1 MIPINHKF
9 HLAFGLAA
17 LLSLG
22 LFPGNGDFPL
32 VPSASAQPAE
42 NTVEPASTNGPR
54 RSPALNN
61 HRPARD
67 VSDRVKI
74 GGSQKLAA
82 DDAVRDLVTV
92 FGSSD
97 AAGTVAHDMV
107 TVFGG
112 AKMTGKAGHDMV
124 TVFGNVEVNGP
135 VKHDLV
141 VVFGSVKLGP
151 NARVGHDCLA
161 VFGKIDR
168 DPKAVLTHE
177 PVEVMPWFSSL
188 GDYIRTG
195 PLMGRPLPPGS
206 GLAWIVVSLYFLLY
220 LLVAV
225 ILPKPAAACVRQLDQ
240 RPILS
245 FGVGILIMVLLAPL
259 YFILIVTGVGMV
271 LIPFIVLVE
280 TAFIILGKT
289 ATLEFIGL
297 QIRRR
302 FSPVAEDGPVFAF
315 LMGFILVTLI
325 YMVPVLGGLLWLA
338 LRPFALGAAV
348 MSLFGKTNGNGN
360 SPPAPGIPVQTAAP
374 LATPGFSPVPPV
386 VAGADAGG
394 ATQSPP
400 VTQTVP
406 QAGATAAAE
415 TTLMPRAGFWIRLA
429 ATGLDFVL
437 LVWLIPFFHVFFPLI
452 WIGYHVGMWVWKGT
466 TIGGIVCH
474 LKLVRV
480 DGRPVDFA
488 VALVRGLASVFSA
501 VALLLGFFWAGWT
514 RERQSWHDLI
524 AGTVI
529 VRAPRTIS
537 LV

>member
-1 MIPINHKF
+1 MKSINSKLL
-9 HLAFGLAA
+9 LATSLIA
-17 LLSLG
+17 LLGLG
-22 LFPGNGDFPL
+22 LILGNGGLPFIPT
-32 VPSASAQPAE
+32 VSAQTATNAVESALTNAPAE
-42 NTVEPASTNGPR
+42 KAAAEQPPTR
-54 RSPALNN
+54 RN
-61 HRPARD
+61 

-74 GGSQKLAA
+74 GGSQKLLA
-82 DDAVRDLVTV
+82 DDETRDLVTV

-97 AAGTVAHDMV
+97 AAGTVLHDMV
-107 TVFGG
+107 TVLGG

-135 VKHDLV
+135 VNHDLV
-141 VVFGSVKLGP
+141 VVFGSLKLGP
-151 NARVGHDCLA
+151 NAKVGHDCVA

-206 GLAWIVVSLYFLLY
+206 GLAWIVVGFYFLLY

-225 ILPKPAAACVRQLDQ
+225 ILPKPTAACVRQLDH
-240 RPILS
+240 RPLLS
-245 FGVGILIMVLLAPL
+245 FGVGILIMILLAPL
-259 YFILIVTGVGMV
+259 YFILAVTGVGV
-271 LIPFIVLVE
+271 FLIPFIGLAE
-280 TAFIILGKT
+280 AAFIILGKT

-297 QIRRR
+297 QLRRR
-302 FSPVAEDGPVFAF
+302 FSPVAEDSPGFAF

-338 LRPFALGAAV
+338 LRPVALGAAV
-348 MSLFGKTNGNGN
+348 MSLFGKMNGNGN
-360 SPPAPGIPVQTAAP
+360 PPPAPGIQVQTAAP
-374 LATPGFSPVPPV
+374 LATSVISPVPPV
-386 VAGADAGG
+386 VAGTDAGG
-394 ATQSPP
+394 ATQSSP
-400 VTQTVP
+400 VTPSAPPSGV
-406 QAGATAAAE
+406 AAAAE

-429 ATGLDFVL
+429 ATALDFIL
-437 LVWLIPFFHVFFPLI
+437 LVWLIPFVHVFFPFI
-452 WIGYHVGMWVWKGT
+452 WVAYHVGMWAWKGT
-466 TIGGIVCH
+466 TVGGIVCR

-501 VALLLGFFWAGWT
+501 VALFLGFFWAGWT

-524 AGTVI
+524 AGTVV
-529 VRAPRTIS
+529 VRVPEAVS
-537 LV
+537 LI